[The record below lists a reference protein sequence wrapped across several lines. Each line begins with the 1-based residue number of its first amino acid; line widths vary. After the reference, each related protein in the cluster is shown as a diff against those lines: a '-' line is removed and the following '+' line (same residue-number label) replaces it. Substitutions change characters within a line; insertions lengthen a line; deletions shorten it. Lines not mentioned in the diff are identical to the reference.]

1 MSSSGSR
8 SYTLQPPVIH
18 QQDQHSSDS
27 ESYRSHRKYIE
38 VTENRAPKKPVKI
51 IDHGE
56 SKGHYD
62 PAEPTS
68 REAHAA
74 PKKTRHE
81 KKGSQKSSH

>member
-1 MSSSGSR
+1 V
-8 SYTLQPPVIH
+8 P
-18 QQDQHSSDS
+18 DND
-27 ESYRSHRKYIE
+27 RKYIE

-56 SKGHYD
+56 NKGHYD

-74 PKKTRHE
+74 AKKTRDE
-81 KKGSQKSSH
+81 KKRSQKSSH